1 MSIKFGS
8 KPVEFEKGKAG
19 IVVGSRERLPTVID
33 TLIAAV
39 RAGELD
45 GEYQSGREAAE
56 GRLISS
62 RVGSIGSRP
71 DGALRAYFTRR
82 GGGLSAPLAVSVHV
96 LNRVIS
102 L

>member
-1 MSIKFGS
+1 MLRTAPVERS

-56 GRLISS
+56 GRLI
-62 RVGSIGSRP
+62 IGRTAVVERLPPSVF
-71 DGALRAYFTRR
+71 GAVNDSGRFW
-82 GGGLSAPLAVSVHV
+82 
-96 LNRVIS
+96 
-102 L
+102 